1 MPQVGSFLLFT
12 IDTGKLVAAASIF
25 DAAVVSTTSCF
36 GASALLQ
43 LTNTTVKTINWVNL
57 CFIPVNMANCFI
69 SLQYFVFQI
78 VLQN

>member
-12 IDTGKLVAAASIF
+12 IDTGKLVAAGSILVC
-25 DAAVVSTTSCF
+25 AVVSTTSCV

-43 LTNTTVKTINWVNL
+43 LAKTIVTTINWVNL
-57 CFIPVNMANCFI
+57 CFIPVNMAYYFI
-69 SLQYFVFQI
+69 LLQYLVFQI